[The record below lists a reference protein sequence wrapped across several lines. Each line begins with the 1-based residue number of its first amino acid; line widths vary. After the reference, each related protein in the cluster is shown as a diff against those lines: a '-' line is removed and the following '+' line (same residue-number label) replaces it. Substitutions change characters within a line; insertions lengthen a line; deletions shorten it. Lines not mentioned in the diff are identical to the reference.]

1 MNNSVKPKNL
11 LGISYVEA
19 GDINSPNK
27 IILFH
32 GYGADMMD
40 LYSLH
45 EVLDKSKSYHWI
57 FPNGILNVPI
67 GPHMMG
73 KAWFNIDIPSFE
85 RSIRQGEFVKLKPT
99 GMDEAR
105 IKAEKFLKAFLKTFN
120 YDFSHT
126 IIGGFS
132 QGAMLVTELLLE
144 TDIRPKSAILLS
156 ATLVNEDR
164 WTSQMQNKK
173 GLRYYQ
179 SHGNHDPILPVELA
193 EKLHDRLEENGWD
206 GFLQIFQGGH
216 EIPNKVI
223 ADLVSFLR

>member
-1 MNNSVKPKNL
+1 MYNRVQPKNL
-11 LGISYVEA
+11 AGINYVEA
-19 GDINSPNK
+19 GDVNSPNK

-45 EVLDKSKSYHWI
+45 DVIDTQTSYHWI
-57 FPNGILNVPI
+57 FPNGVLDVPI

-85 RSIRQGEFVKLKPT
+85 RSLRLGEFVKLKPT

-105 IKAEKFLKAFLKTFN
+105 IKIEKFLKALN
-120 YDFSHT
+120 LDFSNT

-144 TDIRPKSAILLS
+144 TPIRPKGAILLS
-156 ATLVNEDR
+156 ATLVNEER
-164 WTSQMQNKK
+164 WTSQMVNKK
-173 GLRYYQ
+173 SLRYYQ
-179 SHGNHDPILPVELA
+179 SHGAQDPILPVELA
-193 EKLHDRLEENGWD
+193 QKLHERLEESGWD
-206 GFLQIFQGGH
+206 GFLQVFQGGH